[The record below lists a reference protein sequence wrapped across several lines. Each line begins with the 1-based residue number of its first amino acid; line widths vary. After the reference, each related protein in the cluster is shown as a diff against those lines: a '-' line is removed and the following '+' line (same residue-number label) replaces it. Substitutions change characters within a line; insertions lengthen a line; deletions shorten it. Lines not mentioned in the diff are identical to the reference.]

1 MVTVAAEVVVAADM
15 AEEGEEVS
23 AAGTRADVV
32 ARREADSLG
41 DRAAAVVVAP
51 EVADSAG
58 LVQGAEVTDRVRRVI
73 TP

>member
-15 AEEGEEVS
+15 AEEGEVVS

-32 ARREADSLG
+32 ARREADSQG
-41 DRAAAVVVAP
+41 DRAVAVVVDP
-51 EVADSAG
+51 EAADSAG
-58 LVQGAEVTDRVRRVI
+58 LVVAAEVTDRVRRVI